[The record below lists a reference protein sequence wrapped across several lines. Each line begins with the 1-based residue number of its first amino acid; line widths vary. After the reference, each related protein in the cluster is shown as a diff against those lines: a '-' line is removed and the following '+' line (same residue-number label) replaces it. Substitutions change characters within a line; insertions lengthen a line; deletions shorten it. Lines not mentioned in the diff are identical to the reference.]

1 MDEKCETCKFWCDVK
16 DSPDDEDGGRC
27 RRYPPDSLVD
37 VLKAG
42 LLDVADAARGKKEYD
57 GSKTRLVTFD
67 LYGAMWAFGRH
78 PMTLPDDWC
87 GEYAKDPDAAEVLT
101 EDVLAAAAS
110 PAGGYTKT
118 QLSVIG
124 VPWPPPKGWRE
135 KAVGSRHAAGT
146 ISMLMAFRVAD
157 GSASGSTT
165 SPSPAAPP
173 PPDGVESP
181 PACPRPGGRP

>member
-1 MDEKCETCKFWCDVK
+1 MDDDGECQKCRFFCRTREH
-16 DSPDDEDGGRC
+16 GGECVRF
-27 RRYPPDSLVD
+27 PPTSLVFNDD
-37 VLKAG
+37 VVSFYPSV
-42 LLDVADAARGKKEYD
+42 DNSE
-57 GSKTRLVTFD
+57 
-67 LYGAMWAFGRH
+67 
-78 PMTLPDDWC
+78 WC

-157 GSASGSTT
+157 GSASGPAT
-165 SPSPAAPP
+165 S
-173 PPDGVESP
+173 
-181 PACPRPGGRP
+181 